1 MLPQTGNITEGRS
14 FAVWPIHALD
24 ETIIDSLIMI
34 LIMSA
39 EGIRFPDNTKM
50 VPAQDIQDCQAF
62 WVLNFYREV
71 HLSKCTQLH
80 IERTKNIMGWPSGIW
95 PSSDAWMLCSLYW
108 VWELK
113 RQQYA
118 ASAAL
123 FNTGRYLG
131 QEDTEGVIA
140 P

>member
-1 MLPQTGNITEGRS
+1 MDR
-14 FAVWPIHALD
+14 
-24 ETIIDSLIMI
+24 
-34 LIMSA
+34 
-39 EGIRFPDNTKM
+39 
-50 VPAQDIQDCQAF
+50 
-62 WVLNFYREV
+62 
-71 HLSKCTQLH
+71 
-80 IERTKNIMGWPSGIW
+80 PSGIW

-123 FNTGRYLG
+123 FNTGRYLS
-131 QEDTEGVIA
+131 QEDIEGVIT